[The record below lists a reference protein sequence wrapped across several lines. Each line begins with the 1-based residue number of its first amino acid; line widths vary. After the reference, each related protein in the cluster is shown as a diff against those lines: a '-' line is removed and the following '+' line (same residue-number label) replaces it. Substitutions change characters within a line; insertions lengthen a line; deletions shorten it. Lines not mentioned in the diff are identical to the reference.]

1 MDLPVCR
8 SVHLRRSGPAQDT
21 LCAFIGFVAGLFDII
36 PYFGPVLGFL
46 PAAALALSKSPLTVL
61 WVLLLF
67 VAANQIENSLISPWL
82 IGDRV
87 GLHPLAVIF
96 AVLVGGL
103 SPGDFGPARG
113 RSRRGSGACGG
124 RLPSFKAPPAAIG
137 GGKIHMDR
145 AAEPAL
151 FCLSAASLPRLD
163 RRVTKLT
170 RQRHLDNIVL
180 AMTGAFCFRNGGNR
194 VSRTL

>member
-1 MDLPVCR
+1 MR
-8 SVHLRRSGPAQDT
+8 ERALRYVPAQYRGDAQNILREVNT
-21 LCAFIGFVAGLFDII
+21 ALNGFFRGQLWICLLVGLFIYGGLALLKIPYALFIGFVAGLFDII

-96 AVLVGGL
+96 AVLVGGYL
-103 SPGDFGPARG
+103 LGILGLLVAV
-113 RSRRGSGACGG
+113 
-124 RLPSFKAPPAAIG
+124 PAA
-137 GGKIHMDR
+137 
-145 AAEPAL
+145 AAVRVVADYL
-151 FCLSAASLPRLD
+151 LL
-163 RRVTKLT
+163 RRP
-170 RQRHLDNIVL
+170 QPQ
-180 AMTGAFCFRNGGNR
+180 
-194 VSRTL
+194 